1 LTHKQKTADEVYA
14 EQLSLKINKAQSLG
28 TKKVLEARTARVQED
43 EKKLQRLRN

>member
-1 LTHKQKTADEVYA
+1 LTHKLKTADEVYA

-43 EKKLQRLRN
+43 EKKL